1 MKKNQ
6 DNFFRDIS
14 DILTQA
20 RNRAG
25 KAVNLVMVY
34 SYFEVGKRIAEE
46 EQNGEARAQYGTRL
60 IQELSNYLTNH
71 IGPGFSITNLK
82 QMRQF
87 YFTYAQDQIGQTVSD
102 QFKNLPTVSTG
113 RKFVLSWSHYLK
125 LMRIDDV
132 NERHFYEIEAARN
145 NWSLRE
151 MNRQYDSGLYERL
164 ALSRDKKGIRRL
176 SEKGQLIE
184 KASDAVKDP
193 YVLEFLGLEEKSS
206 YSESDLEMHLID
218 NLQNFLLELGT
229 GYTFVARQKRFTF
242 HEDHFRV
249 DLVFYNRLMQC
260 FVLFDLKIG
269 KLKHQDLGQMQMYVN
284 YYDRYEKQDYEN
296 PTIGVLLCQD
306 KDDAMVD
313 LTLPKDSNIY
323 ASKYQLYL
331 PDKEQL
337 KKKMEQWTKELEGD
351 ENE

>member
-71 IGPGFSITNLK
+71 IGPGFSVTNLK

-87 YFTYAQDQIGQTVSD
+87 YFTYAQDQIGQTLSD
-102 QFKNLPTVSTG
+102 QFKNLPAVSTG

-206 YSESDLEMHLID
+206 YSESDLEMYLID